1 MRTKPILRLGL
12 ILFTVWGMALL
23 LGACQPLGERSEHA
37 NPDWSRGLR
46 LGRASVNDAVA
57 LLPAP
62 GGERLYLAWV
72 TRRHY
77 DGRELLHITQREAS
91 GRLVSE
97 REVEEIEV
105 YHPVSVRLAP
115 AGGLLHLFWV
125 DGPAS
130 ERTLFHA
137 LVDGRGWLHKEPQP
151 LSPSG
156 LSVNGYA
163 LASQPDGSIALVM
176 SASEGAK
183 AGLFL
188 VRLAEDGGI
197 LLASTPLG
205 AAGVDPALQG
215 DAAGTLHLLWAEEL
229 TYGERALYYGTIASP
244 SYVLA
249 SPTRLASFPAGLG
262 LVNHPPAL
270 ALVGEQVYAFW
281 SIERRGGGLTAPMAN
296 TFYTVFPLGKPE
308 EALAPRQVIIPPW
321 NHPLYTEVKSALPI
335 RHLASIGHG
344 EEASDF
350 IYFPYTPEGLQGEEL
365 PVAFAVEVVGRT
377 KRIVQVI
384 MTYWRGGGELFG
396 YQIAG
401 QTASASSHPV
411 LARDDQGNLHLAWLD
426 TAGFGNY
433 DVYYAS
439 TSPAARAY
447 LNRWTLSDLATRLL
461 NFLWGV
467 VQAMGFM
474 PVILAWGFLPLVIIV
489 VYVLFVPEADL
500 TQRTSLAVL
509 GFASLLY
516 VALKYSLRPGWL
528 MALPLPPGL
537 PSDTADLLI
546 LFAPLAIS
554 AMAALFT
561 ALWCR
566 RKQFAVSI
574 FPAFGL
580 FVLADALMTLILYVP
595 AVLRE

>member
-1 MRTKPILRLGL
+1 MFKKYTLRFGLGL
-12 ILFTVWGMALL
+12 FAIGLAIL
-23 LGACQPLGERSEHA
+23 LGACQPSGARSERA

-46 LGRASVNDAVA
+46 LGEAAVNDAVA

-77 DGRELLHITQREAS
+77 DGREMLQTAQLEAS
-91 GRLVSE
+91 GRLLSE

-115 AGGLLHLFWV
+115 AGGFLHLFWI

-130 ERTLFHA
+130 ARTLFHA
-137 LVDGRGWLHKEPQP
+137 LVDGRGWIQREPQP
-151 LSPSG
+151 LSPEG
-156 LSVNGYA
+156 LTANGYA
-163 LASQPDGSIALVM
+163 LASEPDGSVTLVL

-183 AGLFL
+183 ANLFL
-188 VRLAEDGGI
+188 VRLAADGGI
-197 LLASTPLG
+197 LLPSTSLG
-205 AAGVDPALQG
+205 TPGVDPALQR
-215 DAAGTLHLLWAEEL
+215 DASGTLHLLWAEEL
-229 TYGERALYYGTIASP
+229 TYGERALYYGAIAP
-244 SYVLA
+244 A
-249 SPTRLASFPAGLG
+249 SNALTAPVRLASFPSGLG

-270 ALVGEQVYAFW
+270 ALADGQVYAFW
-281 SIERRGGGLTAPMAN
+281 SIERRGGGMTAPMAN
-296 TFYTVFPLGKPE
+296 TFYTLFPLGKPE
-308 EALAPRQVIIPPW
+308 EALAPRQVAIPPW
-321 NHPLYTEVKSALPI
+321 NHPLYREVEGSPPA
-335 RHLASIGHG
+335 RHLALSTRG

-350 IYFPYTPEGLQGEEL
+350 IYFPYAPEGAHNGDL
-365 PVAFAVEVVGRT
+365 PVAFAVELVGRT

-384 MTYWRGGGELFG
+384 MTYWRGGELFG
-396 YQIAG
+396 YQIVG

-411 LARDDQGNLHLAWLD
+411 LAWDDRGNLHLAWLD
-426 TAGFGNY
+426 TAGFGAY

-447 LNRWTLSDLATRLL
+447 LNRWTFTDLAVRLL
-461 NFLWGV
+461 NLLWGV

-500 TQRTSLAVL
+500 TRRTSLAVL
-509 GFASLLY
+509 GFSSLLY

-537 PSDTADLLI
+537 PSDAADLLI

-554 AMAALFT
+554 AVAALLT

-580 FVLADALMTLILYVP
+580 FVLADALITLIIYVP